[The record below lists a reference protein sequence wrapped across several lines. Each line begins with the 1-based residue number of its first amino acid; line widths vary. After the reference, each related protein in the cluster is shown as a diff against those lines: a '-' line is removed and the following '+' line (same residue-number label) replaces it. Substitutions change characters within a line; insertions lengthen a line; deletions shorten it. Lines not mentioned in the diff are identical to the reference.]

1 MADNMPYDLII
12 VYISRFRWKVEH
24 PLPTCVCENR
34 HFHMQ
39 TSQPHA
45 NTIFT
50 YGRPKEAF
58 YNRPSKNTG
67 LQFFQKIKIKNQI
80 QNPSQGPR
88 KATAI
93 IEHRHNSLLP
103 SRGPMSMLLLR
114 G

>member
-50 YGRPKEAF
+50 YGRPKEAAWK
-58 YNRPSKNTG
+58 NRF
-67 LQFFQKIKIKNQI
+67 LQPTKQ
-80 QNPSQGPR
+80 
-88 KATAI
+88 
-93 IEHRHNSLLP
+93 EHRIAIFFKNKNKKSNP
-103 SRGPMSMLLLR
+103 KP
-114 G
+114 